1 MARKMNTGRLS
12 DFFEDTGT
20 YVNMTKKE
28 QEFVDRRD
36 FGKQKKKK
44 NGK

>member
-12 DFFEDTGT
+12 DFFEKTGT
-20 YVNMTKKE
+20 YTSMTKKE

-44 NGK
+44 DGK